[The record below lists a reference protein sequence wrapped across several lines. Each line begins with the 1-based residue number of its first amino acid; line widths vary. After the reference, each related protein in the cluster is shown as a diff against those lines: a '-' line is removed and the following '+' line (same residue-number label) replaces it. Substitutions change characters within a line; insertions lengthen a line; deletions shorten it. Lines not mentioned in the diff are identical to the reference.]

1 MKIPRATI
9 MILCLAAGFGVSLAL
24 RTDLIGKRTEAQA
37 TVAETNTSSPAPSRS
52 RKLHLEHLWSQ
63 RRPTLNTTEAEPRVL
78 AAVAADRWDDAA
90 KKELVSLLIASPSFI
105 NTIWNQADPE
115 TRNKMM
121 SKVFKTVI
129 EANPSTALALLDE
142 GKFDFS
148 KIPGIGDTLNQT
160 VYYSRAPIDAFD
172 AAKRNRDKLGEREL
186 QDMMWG
192 MGRYKEIARPLLND
206 AALGTAYPK
215 RELENACEALLRND
229 GALPP
234 GTETL
239 EVAKAS
245 LAKKSAEDQTTAW
258 LSEGKPLTADTLKA
272 MDDKGF
278 SAALFDE
285 LWDKG
290 KIPDASQLEL
300 LAAAGRNDS
309 QERAFELMIEAGRS
323 KDALRLLDEIK
334 DMPATKPHR
343 NELIAAVANSIY
355 QDGGDVGEACRLME
369 GITDDPAYW
378 KSMTEVLKTWV
389 IDDPVAGRAYL
400 EQVNDPELRR
410 NLEEALTKA
419 SLDP

>member
-1 MKIPRATI
+1 
-9 MILCLAAGFGVSLAL
+9 MILCFAAGFGVSLAWK
-24 RTDLIGKRTEAQA
+24 TDMIGKRTEARTTE
-37 TVAETNTSSPAPSRS
+37 TVATSPAPSRS

-63 RRPTLNTTEAEPRVL
+63 RRATFNAAEAEPRVL
-78 AAVAADRWDDAA
+78 AAIAADNWDDAA
-90 KKELVSLLIASPSFI
+90 KKELVSLLIADPSFI
-105 NTIWNQADPE
+105 NTIWNQTDPE

-121 SKVFKTVI
+121 AKIIKAVI
-129 EANPSTALALLDE
+129 EANPSTALTLLDE
-142 GKFDFS
+142 AKFDLS
-148 KIPGIGDTLNQT
+148 KIPDIGDTLNQT
-160 VYYSRAPIDAFD
+160 VYYGRAPIDAFD
-172 AAKRNRDKLGEREL
+172 AAKRNRDKLGEKEHER
-186 QDMMWG
+186 MMWG
-192 MGRYKEIARPLLND
+192 MGRYAEIARVLLND
-206 AALGTAYPK
+206 AALGNAYPK
-215 RELENACEALLRND
+215 RELENACQALLRHD

-245 LAKKSAEDQTTAW
+245 LAKKSAEDQTIAW

-272 MDDKGF
+272 MDDKGL
-278 SAALFDE
+278 SQALFDE

-309 QERAFELMIEAGRS
+309 QERALELMIEAGRS
-323 KDALRLLDEIK
+323 KDALRLLDELK

-343 NELIAAVANSIY
+343 NELITAVANSIY